1 MYKGKSLAVE
11 FKEERQQIFYG
22 IHEGIGDSCKYKAMT
37 SYRRRDS
44 TYELCRERIFWYNML
59 GDVGEYVERCQLC
72 QKHGK
77 MQNLISPELQS
88 APVEHLSYGSYGS
101 YEAD

>member
-1 MYKGKSLAVE
+1 
-11 FKEERQQIFYG
+11 
-22 IHEGIGDSCKYKAMT
+22 
-37 SYRRRDS
+37 
-44 TYELCRERIFWYNML
+44 ML